1 MERHQFMWFK
11 IDDLALRFLLIG
23 LALVFALLAALAT
36 CVICCWRRRK
46 KQQQQHRRVRP
57 RMQKVP
63 RITVEEAFSGL
74 PDPNVKAKNL
84 FTIMDYSTTTTVAS
98 TEKSEKNNKLTH
110 DSPLPP
116 LNGVD
121 YLDIGAPINVVILD
135 GTEMQ
140 NQQNVHQICK
150 NGGGQPEN
158 NNSATERNGTAAA
171 AQKWSLKDRPFT
183 ILINDEEIGHKNQ
196 LLAADHQRNGQMAY
210 KQQNGNILS
219 VATPS
224 PSPKRFVSKMAKVT
238 ENENEQIYGEFETLS
253 QSALSTIRPR
263 TTEAEMPENIRKNRF
278 YDILP
283 FEFNRVKLRWTSAY
297 GGTDGKGDYINA
309 SHIRSK
315 EHGPI
320 QYIAAQGPI
329 SESESADGRR
339 VATVRDFWEMI
350 WQEGVDCIVMLTQCN
365 EGGKQKCADYW
376 PEAPGE
382 SETIS
387 SDLSV
392 HLYCVTDDEICV
404 QRELWMER
412 KGHSRRKVQQWHF
425 NEWPDATR
433 PARIEVLLDFVQS
446 IRASTKRAP
455 MLVHCSAG
463 VGRTGVFIA
472 LDMLLDKLQKEQILD
487 VKETVAW
494 LRTQRIAMV
503 QSAEQY
509 VTIYEAIA
517 MAIRR
522 KSRSTG

>member
-1 MERHQFMWFK
+1 MTLALPRGECPQYGVASSSNNQSLP
-11 IDDLALRFLLIG
+11 DLALRFLLIG

-84 FTIMDYSTTTTVAS
+84 FTIMDCSTTTTVAS

-135 GTEMQ
+135 GTEVP
-140 NQQNVHQICK
+140 NQQKVQQIRK

-158 NNSATERNGTAAA
+158 NNSAIESNGTAAA
-171 AQKWSLKDRPFT
+171 AQKWSLKD
-183 ILINDEEIGHKNQ
+183 
-196 LLAADHQRNGQMAY
+196 
-210 KQQNGNILS
+210 S

-320 QYIAAQGPI
+320 QYIATQGPI
-329 SESESADGRR
+329 GESESADGRR
-339 VATVRDFWEMI
+339 IATVRDFWEMI
-350 WQEGVDCIVMLTQCN
+350 WQEGVDCIVMLTRCN

-412 KGHSRRKVQQWHF
+412 KGHSRRKVHQWHF
-425 NEWPDATR
+425 SEWPDATR
-433 PARIEVLLDFVQS
+433 PARIEALLDFVQS
-446 IRASTKRAP
+446 IRASIKRAP

-522 KSRSTG
+522 KSTG